1 MKQLTNITSLLTAL
15 VLSIASAQVAGQ
27 ATSLANLLDLVE
39 NDRVAE
45 SEEYQARVQEFE
57 QNAARQQEILDTT
70 NQRITTEETDSDALS
85 DEFEANQI
93 ILAGFDG
100 YDIDD
105 PRGSEMDEM
114 IGIYQSLNQAV
125 KIISIT
131 ETKYKIQETSVYS
144 F

>member
-1 MKQLTNITSLLTAL
+1 MKQLINIPSLLTAL
-15 VLSIASAQVAGQ
+15 VLSMASVQVAGQ

-93 ILAGFDG
+93 ILADKREILR
-100 YDIDD
+100 DR
-105 PRGSEMDEM
+105 RG
-114 IGIYQSLNQAV
+114 
-125 KIISIT
+125 
-131 ETKYKIQETSVYS
+131 
-144 F
+144 

>member
-1 MKQLTNITSLLTAL
+1 MKQLINITSLLTAL

-70 NQRITTEETDSDALS
+70 KQRITTEETDSDALS

-93 ILAGFDG
+93 ILADKREILR
-100 YDIDD
+100 DR
-105 PRGSEMDEM
+105 RGD
-114 IGIYQSLNQAV
+114 LNELFGTLQGVAGDFL
-125 KIISIT
+125 SNF
-131 ETKYKIQETSVYS
+131 QN
-144 F
+144 